1 MPADQPHRLAEHAHQ
16 RHQQTLRRA
25 QQALTELADTGQH
38 VTAAQLARHAGVSRS
53 WIYTQPELRHQLQR
67 LGQHHTAADR
77 ARQTGTRASDDSL
90 RRRLTVAH
98 ERITALQAENKQL
111 RDALAHVHGQLRAAR
126 QNSATPSSQTPV
138 HNTKP
143 LIKDQI

>member
-1 MPADQPHRLAEHAHQ
+1 MPADQPHRLAAHARH

-25 QQALTELADTGQH
+25 QQALTELADTGKH
-38 VTAAQLARHAGVSRS
+38 VTVAQLARHAGVSRS
-53 WIYTQPELRHQLQR
+53 WLYTQPELLDQLQR
-67 LGQHHTAADR
+67 LDQHHTAAAH

-90 RRRLTVAH
+90 RRRLAVAH

-126 QNSATPSSQTPV
+126 QGSAMPSSQTPV
-138 HNTKP
+138 HNTRP
-143 LIKDQI
+143 LMKDQI